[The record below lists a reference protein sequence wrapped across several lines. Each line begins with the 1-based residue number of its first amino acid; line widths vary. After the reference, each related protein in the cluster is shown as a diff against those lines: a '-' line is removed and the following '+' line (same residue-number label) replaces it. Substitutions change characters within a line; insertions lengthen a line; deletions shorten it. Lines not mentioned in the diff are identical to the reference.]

1 METSKPWILRPVAW
15 VATSIMFVG
24 LELACGLMRLL
35 GEYLTYRLDG
45 LSTISVIIWT
55 MLFGSTIIG
64 IFLYSATFLSSL
76 LVTLSDKIYP
86 SNHAFRYYFF
96 GICEIINCASLIISA
111 IMGNVQGDYMF
122 WFYAQNGWLIYASVA
137 MMRIGRSMSEDRLK
151 AQYFLY

>member
-1 METSKPWILRPVAW
+1 METNKPWLLRPVAW

-24 LELACGLMRLL
+24 LKLVGELMCLV

-64 IFLYSATFLSSL
+64 LFFYSATFLSSL

-86 SNHAFRYYFF
+86 SNHAFRYYFV
-96 GICEIINCASLIISA
+96 GIYEIINCASWIISA
-111 IMGNVQGDYMF
+111 IMGNVHGDYMF
-122 WFYAQNGWLIYASVA
+122 WFYAQNGWLIYASVV
-137 MMRIGRSMSEDRLK
+137 MMLIGRSMSEDRHK
-151 AQYFLY
+151 AQCFLY